1 MDEDVSIPSSYTFKD
16 LVTAKVREEHAR
28 FFKVMDVQLKR
39 GDCLYI
45 PAYWWYQT
53 QTLTPK
59 KPQEPEK
66 LAAYEEQVKNM
77 SISVD
82 FWYEVHSYWLDN
94 MMQGIQ
100 NGHLA

>member
-59 KPQEPEK
+59 KPLEPEK
-66 LAAYEEQVKNM
+66 LAAYEE
-77 SISVD
+77 
-82 FWYEVHSYWLDN
+82 
-94 MMQGIQ
+94 
-100 NGHLA
+100 